1 MMRLSELA
9 VYAGTDLAEVVRDC
23 EVESAELC
31 ADIRGTAVL
40 TFLEKEK
47 FLPCLDHPGISAV
60 ICTKELA
67 DKISVHIPGLLLS
80 DAPKFAFYSLYNFLA
95 KNTVRL
101 QIPTKIGENAQISPT
116 AYIAPYNVTIGKN
129 AVIEPGAIIQSF
141 VTIGDDVRICAGAT
155 IGI

>member
-1 MMRLSELA
+1 MRLSELA

-95 KNTVRL
+95 K
-101 QIPTKIGENAQISPT
+101 IP
-116 AYIAPYNVTIGKN
+116 
-129 AVIEPGAIIQSF
+129 
-141 VTIGDDVRICAGAT
+141 CACKFPRKLEKMRRFPPLHT
-155 IGI
+155 LRPIM

>member
-67 DKISVHIPGLLLS
+67 DKNLGAYTRITLIRCTEVCLLQFIQFS
-80 DAPKFAFYSLYNFLA
+80 GKKYRAPANSH
-95 KNTVRL
+95 
-101 QIPTKIGENAQISPT
+101 ENWR
-116 AYIAPYNVTIGKN
+116 K
-129 AVIEPGAIIQSF
+129 
-141 VTIGDDVRICAGAT
+141 CADFPHCIHCAL
-155 IGI
+155 